1 MTAEDYT
8 KMVARNLR
16 RIAYENGKTQTD
28 IANDLG
34 ISKATVSSWMNGT
47 RLPRME
53 KIDLLCHYFNC
64 KRVDIMEDRKKNPEY
79 YVDDEARELAQFLC
93 ENPQYRSMFNA
104 SRSLKKEDVRYIS
117 ELIDR
122 LVDYRK

>member
-104 SRSLKKEDVRYIS
+104 SRSLKEEDVRYIS